1 VQQTNSLTSNNP
13 CTKLTAAVASYVLNQ
28 V

>member
-1 VQQTNSLTSNNP
+1 MH
-13 CTKLTAAVASYVLNQ
+13 KLTAAVASYVVLNQ